1 MESVVET
8 VKDGFGEFGRDSLG
22 DGSWDGFEGIEGFT

>member
-1 MESVVET
+1 MESVVEI

-22 DGSWDGFEGIEGFT
+22 EGSWDGFKGI